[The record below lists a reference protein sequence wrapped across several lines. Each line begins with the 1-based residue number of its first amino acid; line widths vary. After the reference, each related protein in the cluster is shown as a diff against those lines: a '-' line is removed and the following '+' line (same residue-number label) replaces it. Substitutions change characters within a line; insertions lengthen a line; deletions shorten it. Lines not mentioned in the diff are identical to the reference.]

1 MRYNQDIDINVT
13 WNFFNLCNYF
23 FIYLFILP
31 ASMLCT
37 LCQEKKEKERDDH
50 PVRAKGIWKK
60 LQKFIKILM
69 GSI

>member
-1 MRYNQDIDINVT
+1 MHSLSR
-13 WNFFNLCNYF
+13 
-23 FIYLFILP
+23 
-31 ASMLCT
+31 
-37 LCQEKKEKERDDH
+37 KKEKERDDH

>member
-1 MRYNQDIDINVT
+1 MQL
-13 WNFFNLCNYF
+13 FF
-23 FIYLFILP
+23 YLSIHSSLFY
-31 ASMLCT
+31 AMH
-37 LCQEKKEKERDDH
+37 CQEKKEKERDDH